1 MRRVWPALITL
12 GLLACAKAHGGF
24 GEEQPDASDALD
36 PDAAQDEEGD
46 ATTGGAKTDA
56 AKGADAS
63 KPPVDSSVVV
73 TPGVDASKPPDASSP
88 PAICLGYS
96 FGPAS
101 PTTSTTCYCASP
113 NQVSDICS
121 VCKGLTACGCSGNA
135 AARPDVA
142 GCVTV
147 SGDAGVATGH
157 CCPAQ
162 CVRSSQLDATCAAT
176 ELGYYCMDVTPP
188 VGCRVH
194 PVYGGTFYKC
204 CPKP

>member
-1 MRRVWPALITL
+1 MRRVWPTLITL

-46 ATTGGAKTDA
+46 ATTGGGKTDA

-63 KPPVDSSVVV
+63 KPPVDGSVVV
-73 TPGVDASKPPDASSP
+73 TPGVDASKPDASST
-88 PAICLGYS
+88 PALCLAYS

-188 VGCRVH
+188 AGCRVH